1 MHAARIEYRGTTAHV
16 VPQFMQ
22 RLLSEK
28 PRNEVHDR
36 LWSDLM
42 GEGAHIIMEGVEPM
56 PFLLD
61 ENAQNNALILPGKV
75 VKVGLCCSSAYF
87 LTI

>member
-1 MHAARIEYRGTTAHV
+1 MDAARIGHRGTTAHV

-22 RLLSEK
+22 SLLSEK
-28 PRNEVHDR
+28 PRNEVHDT
-36 LWSDLM
+36 LWADLM
-42 GEGAHIIMEGVEPM
+42 EEGGHINMKGVVPM

-61 ENAQNNALILPGKV
+61 KSAQHSALISPGKV

-87 LTI
+87 HTI